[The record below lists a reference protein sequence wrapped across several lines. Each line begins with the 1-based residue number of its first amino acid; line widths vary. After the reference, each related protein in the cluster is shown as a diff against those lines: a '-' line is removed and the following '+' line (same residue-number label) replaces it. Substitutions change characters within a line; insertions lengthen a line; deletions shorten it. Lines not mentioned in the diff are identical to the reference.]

1 MAYRCT
7 SLYSLSST
15 KFGWR
20 TKNDTDATTSAF
32 YTDGTID
39 VYHLQQ
45 HTVVWQYF
53 IRGSGSWQGL
63 WLRSARTDSQTM
75 AGRPEHCLSRPG
87 EREPEPPNR
96 AANLTNGLVRLRS
109 HQPQLLQE
117 SPEKWH
123 RRGDLPQ
130 VRGGLAKR
138 LERPAGGWT
147 EQKAK
152 NFPRSFF

>member
-1 MAYRCT
+1 MM
-7 SLYSLSST
+7 LQQVHST
-15 KFGWR
+15 QA
-20 TKNDTDATTSAF
+20 DAS
-32 YTDGTID
+32 IH
-39 VYHLQQ
+39 VCHLQQ

-63 WLRSARTDSQTM
+63 WLRSAPCDSQTM
-75 AGRPEHCLSRPG
+75 AGRPEHCVSRPG

-123 RRGDLPQ
+123 RRGDLQQ
-130 VRGGLAKR
+130 VWGDLLNDENFQWEGEGRGKGEAQT
-138 LERPAGGWT
+138 PYQCVAPH
-147 EQKAK
+147 AANK
-152 NFPRSFF
+152 NELSQSQS